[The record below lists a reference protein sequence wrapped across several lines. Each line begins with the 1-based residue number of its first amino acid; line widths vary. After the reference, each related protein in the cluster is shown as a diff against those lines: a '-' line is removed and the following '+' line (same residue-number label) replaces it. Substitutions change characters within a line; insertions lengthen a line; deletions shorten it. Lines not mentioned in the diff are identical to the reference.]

1 VGAAPSGLYA
11 RFLFLI
17 SHIKLKV
24 DESKGNSITGFKVRL
39 PQLLDRRRE
48 SASRTS
54 GDGERLQG
62 VRNTRRSD
70 RVTTPTCEASDL

>member
-1 VGAAPSGLYA
+1 MNTSGLYA
-11 RFLFLI
+11 RLLFPI

-24 DESKGNSITGFKVRL
+24 DESKGNFITGFEVRL
-39 PQLLDRRRE
+39 PQLLAKRRE

-54 GDGERLQG
+54 GDWVENDCKA
-62 VRNTRRSD
+62 RNTRRSD